1 MTKSEFQKYL
11 VKSSFYA
18 FEFANKYVN
27 DELFTDFKYNLIL
40 NMSKDDDRDDKFDL
54 YPEDNGVIKLNL
66 SKNEVIEVL
75 CRKEK
80 VPVWIDINVLKTSK
94 KTTIFNLLCSGRY
107 TNIEEELYY
116 YKRGTGPFGIKSPL
130 LPNNYIEGEKF
141 YL

>member
-11 VKSSFYA
+11 VKSSLYA
-18 FEFANKYVN
+18 FEFAKKYVN

-40 NMSKDDDRDDKFDL
+40 NMSKDDYCDDKFDL
-54 YPEDNGVIKLNL
+54 YPEDNGVIKLSL

-80 VPVWIDINVLKTSK
+80 VPVWIDINVLKTSQK
-94 KTTIFNLLCSGRY
+94 ATIFNLLCSGRY

-116 YKRGTGPFGIKSPL
+116 YKRGTGPFGIKSPI
-130 LPNNYIEGEKF
+130 LPNDYIEGEKF

>member
-11 VKSSFYA
+11 VKSSLYA
-18 FEFANKYVN
+18 FEFAKKYVN

-40 NMSKDDDRDDKFDL
+40 NMSKDDDCDDKFDL
-54 YPEDNGVIKLNL
+54 YPEDNGVIKLSL

-80 VPVWIDINVLKTSK
+80 VPVWIDINVLKTSQK
-94 KTTIFNLLCSGRY
+94 ATIFKLLCSGRY

-116 YKRGTGPFGIKSPL
+116 YKRGTGPFGIKSPI
-130 LPNNYIEGEKF
+130 LPNDYIEGEKF

>member
-11 VKSSFYA
+11 VKSSLYA
-18 FEFANKYVN
+18 FEFAKKYVN

-40 NMSKDDDRDDKFDL
+40 NMSKDDDCDDKFDL
-54 YPEDNGVIKLNL
+54 YPEDNGVIKLSL

-80 VPVWIDINVLKTSK
+80 VPVWIDINVLKTSQK
-94 KTTIFNLLCSGRY
+94 ATIFNLLCSGRY
-107 TNIEEELYY
+107 SNIEEELYY
-116 YKRGTGPFGIKSPL
+116 YKKGTGPFGIKSPL